1 MELELKIILKRVIIL
16 EKLKSERAQFFI
28 LLSNTVKKGKKY
40 NIKKLFVLKQLFLLE
55 AYEG

>member
-28 LLSNTVKKGKKY
+28 LLSNTVKKGKSTISKNY
-40 NIKKLFVLKQLFLLE
+40 LF
-55 AYEG
+55 